1 MHKFSLF
8 AAVILLVSVLAGCA
22 NSTPGGDTVPADL
35 SYTGTFLDLVAEE
48 ERTEQP
54 ENGELKIT
62 KVDKETGWGVV
73 PGMSAGDV
81 EFLYPRMD
89 YDGNRYQLRFEN
101 SLLTGYITL
110 DAENM
115 VPPDTEED
123 SYKTDMEK
131 LSELFNEY
139 VRQVNVLIESGEA
152 EG

>member
-54 ENGELKIT
+54 
-62 KVDKETGWGVV
+62 DKETGWCVV

-101 SLLTGYITL
+101 GLLTGYITL